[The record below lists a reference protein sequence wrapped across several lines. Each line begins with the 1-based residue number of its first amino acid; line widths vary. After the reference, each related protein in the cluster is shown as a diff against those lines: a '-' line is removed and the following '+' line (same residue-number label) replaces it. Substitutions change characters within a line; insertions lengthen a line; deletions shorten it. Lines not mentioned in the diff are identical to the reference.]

1 MYSSPL
7 NSLIETLVESIQA
20 DAAAIRERH
29 VLRQALHALVRQA
42 QIEQQEH
49 ARAQV
54 PARGTAL
61 RVSGHDGF
69 WHKPPQQTCRH

>member
-42 QIEQQEH
+42 QVEQQ
-49 ARAQV
+49 AQAQV
-54 PARGTAL
+54 QARGTAL
-61 RVSGHDGF
+61 RVSGLNGF
-69 WHKPPQQTCRH
+69 WHKAPQQTCRH